1 MPTDVTDANLES
13 SIDNSKSKVVLVDFW
28 ADWCGPCH
36 VLAPSLTKLESE
48 LEGKLE
54 VLKLNVDEN
63 PQMADAFKIQGLPT
77 LVLFVDK
84 EPDQAITGVIPYH
97 DLKRIV
103 ERFL

>member
-1 MPTDVTDANLES
+1 MPIDVTDANLES
-13 SIDNSKSKVVLVDFW
+13 SIQNSKSRVILVDFW
-28 ADWCGPCH
+28 AAWCGPCH
-36 VLAPSLTKLESE
+36 VLAPTLAKLEEE

-63 PQMADAFKIQGLPT
+63 PNMAEEFQIQGLPT
-77 LVLFVDK
+77 LVLFSNK
-84 EPDQAITGVIPYH
+84 EPEQRITGVVPYH

>member
-13 SIDNSKSKVVLVDFW
+13 SIDNSTSKVVLVDFW

-36 VLAPSLTKLESE
+36 VLAPSLAKLESE

-63 PQMADAFKIQGLPT
+63 PQMADTFKIQGLPT